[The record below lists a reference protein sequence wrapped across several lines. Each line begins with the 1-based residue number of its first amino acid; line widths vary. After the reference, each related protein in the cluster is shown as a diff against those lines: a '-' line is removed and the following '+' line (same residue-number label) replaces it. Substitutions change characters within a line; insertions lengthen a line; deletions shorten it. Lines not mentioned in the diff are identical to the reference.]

1 MKSFIFLVS
10 LFLVGVPAFAQIQ
23 CTVDVQIVEGTS
35 IEMCENAPSTISGS
49 AGFVS
54 YGWTGP
60 ETVAGQVITPNFS
73 GQYVLAAVDAIGCI
87 STDTILVTI
96 NPTPVDAIVSSEGNP
111 LCPGSTGS
119 TLSLSNSYVA
129 YDWGGGNNSP
139 TLFVTSGGTYNVTFV
154 DGKGCAGQASLNL
167 DQLVFSVTTASTS
180 ACSSGGVDITA
191 SGGTS
196 YLWSTG
202 ETTSTINV
210 NPSGSTVYSVTI
222 TNGTCTQ
229 TLLQTIEPVVVE
241 AFEFPDTVYLAPGQ
255 GYFVSGPPGFSTYS
269 WTPTNQINN
278 TNTQGVTFV
287 GDSTQLLTLTA
298 VHPDGCVWEGS
309 VLMIVVRLTIPNG
322 ISPNG
327 DYRNDTF
334 RIPELD
340 DYPGALQVFNR
351 WGDVVYKNDNYRNTW
366 GGTCETDLCLGNSLL
381 PEGTYFYL
389 LDVEGVT
396 FKGYI
401 TLKL

>member
-1 MKSFIFLVS
+1 MRFLVFLGLLFSVCSS
-10 LFLVGVPAFAQIQ
+10 LFSQVQ
-23 CTVDVQIVEGTS
+23 CTVDVQIVEGTN

-73 GQYVLAAVDAIGCI
+73 GQYVLAALDAIGCI
-87 STDTILVTI
+87 STDTIQVTI
-96 NPTPVDAIVSSEGNP
+96 NPTPVDAILSSEGNP
-111 LCPGSTGS
+111 LCPGSPGS
-119 TLSLSNSYVA
+119 TLSLSNSYVS
-129 YDWGGGNNSP
+129 YDWGGGNTSS
-139 TLFVTSGGTYNVTFV
+139 TLFVTNGGSYNVTFV
-154 DGKGCAGQASLNL
+154 DGKGCVGQASLSLNQL
-167 DQLVFSVTTASTS
+167 DFSVTSTSTS
-180 ACSSGGVDITA
+180 ACSAGGVDLTA

-202 ETTSTINV
+202 ATTSFINV

-222 TNGTCTQ
+222 TNGPCTQ
-229 TLLQTIEPVVVE
+229 TLVQTVEPVVIE
-241 AFEFPDTVYLAPGQ
+241 EFEFPDTLYLAPGQ
-255 GYFVSGPPGFSTYS
+255 GQFVSGPPGFGTYS
-269 WTPTNQINN
+269 WTPTNQINS
-278 TNTQGVTFV
+278 TNTQGITFV

-351 WGDVVYKNDNYRNTW
+351 WGDLVYENDNYQNTW
-366 GGTCETDLCLGNSLL
+366 GGTCETTLCLGNGLL
-381 PEGTYFYL
+381 PEGTYFYF
-389 LDVEGVT
+389 LDVQGVT